1 VAKPEWGK
9 KRTCQSC
16 GAAFYDLKRKTISC
30 PKCGAAYDPNAPS
43 KGKRPA
49 AVAPA
54 ASVAAPRPKP
64 VAATAVE
71 ASAIGNNVEPLADD
85 EEDVEDARPTV
96 AAAVKAKSAK
106 KGDDKDEALIEDASD
121 LGEDED
127 DIGEV
132 KEHIDD
138 GVGDKA

>member
-1 VAKPEWGK
+1 MAKSEWGT

-16 GAAFYDLKRKTISC
+16 GAAFYDLKKKTISC
-30 PKCGAAYDPNAPS
+30 PKCNAPYNPEPQV
-43 KGKRPA
+43 KGRRAAPVAQAAAPKPA
-49 AVAPA
+49 VAKVAAPAPKEVDLELDDEDEEEEDAPAPA
-54 ASVAAPRPKP
+54 AKHA
-64 VAATAVE
+64 
-71 ASAIGNNVEPLADD
+71 
-85 EEDVEDARPTV
+85 
-96 AAAVKAKSAK
+96 AK
-106 KGDDKDEALIEDASD
+106 KGEDEKELIEDASD